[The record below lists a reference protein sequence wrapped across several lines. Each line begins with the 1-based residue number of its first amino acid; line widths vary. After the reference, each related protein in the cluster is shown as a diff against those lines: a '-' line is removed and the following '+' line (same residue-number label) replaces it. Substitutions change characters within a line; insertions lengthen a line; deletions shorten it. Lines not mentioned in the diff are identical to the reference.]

1 MLVIQFPESQG
12 AGSLVYSVEE
22 NLEGAVFTLTSF
34 MLYGD
39 GHTMMEM
46 KPINRRTGGVDEQF
60 TLATWNLVPQNNRG
74 VNSPRGANNK
84 DLQEEVHGQ
93 IKRIVAMLFCEAGQ
107 ETNEGTSYAAMGT
120 D

>member
-1 MLVIQFPESQG
+1 M
-12 AGSLVYSVEE
+12 
-22 NLEGAVFTLTSF
+22 
-34 MLYGD
+34 
-39 GHTMMEM
+39 
-46 KPINRRTGGVDEQF
+46 DEQF

-93 IKRIVAMLFCEAGQ
+93 LKRIVAMLFCEAGQ
-107 ETNEGTSYAAMGT
+107 ETNEGTSYVAMGT

>member
-12 AGSLVYSVEE
+12 ASSLVYSVQD

-46 KPINRRTGGVDEQF
+46 KPINRRTGAW
-60 TLATWNLVPQNNRG
+60 TSNLRWRRG
-74 VNSPRGANNK
+74 IWSLKTIA
-84 DLQEEVHGQ
+84 E
-93 IKRIVAMLFCEAGQ
+93 
-107 ETNEGTSYAAMGT
+107 
-120 D
+120 